1 MRILPYDENELAFV
15 VVPISKGFGEA
26 GALRLTVGR
35 MVLQKRSLCLE
46 PLQSEILNKK
56 WKASR
61 NVNLRMRT
69 CSPRA
74 DKEAATGGASDSND
88 SSSSSKL
95 LRDSEDS
102 AGDRARRGF
111 K

>member
-1 MRILPYDENELAFV
+1 MH
-15 VVPISKGFGEA
+15 
-26 GALRLTVGR
+26 
-35 MVLQKRSLCLE
+35 
-46 PLQSEILNKK
+46 
-56 WKASR
+56 
-61 NVNLRMRT
+61 T

-74 DKEAATGGASDSND
+74 DKDAATDGASDSND

-102 AGDRARRGF
+102 AGDRERRGF